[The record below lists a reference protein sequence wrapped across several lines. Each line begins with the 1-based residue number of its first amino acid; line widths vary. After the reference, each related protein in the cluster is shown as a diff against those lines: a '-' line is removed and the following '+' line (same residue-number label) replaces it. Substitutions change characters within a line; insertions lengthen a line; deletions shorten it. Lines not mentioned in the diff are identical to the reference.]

1 MRRMTFRTPP
11 RRAAV
16 ALAAAVLAVLLAVLL
31 AAPVAPAAEGLFLT
45 WNDCAPSP
53 LASHDLSWACDAN
66 TGEQRLYCAF
76 RLAAPVDS
84 VLGFELVVDI
94 QHSAPSLP
102 DWWRLAAGGC
112 RWGQLGAGLDFREHA
127 DCADFS
133 QGRAAG
139 GVLGYYMTEPRGGE
153 DQARIK
159 VAGSWLP
166 ELGYASLDDAS
177 TYYAARIVLGDAR
190 TVGDAPCLGCA
201 LPACLVLNCLW
212 LRRQPGAAGGDVLV
226 SSVGLDADAWATW
239 QGGSGANCAA
249 VPVRAVTWGR
259 LKGMYR

>member
-1 MRRMTFRTPP
+1 MWRMSFRSGLFL
-11 RRAAV
+11 AALAPV
-16 ALAAAVLAVLLAVLL
+16 ALV
-31 AAPVAPAAEGLFLT
+31 AAPPAPAAEGLFLT
-45 WNDCAPSP
+45 WNDCALSAV
-53 LASHDLSWACDAN
+53 ASHDLSWACDAN

-76 RLAAPVDS
+76 RLSAPVDS

-112 RWGQLGAGLDFREHA
+112 RWGQLGAGLDFRAHA

-133 QGRAAG
+133 LGRAAG
-139 GVLGYYMTEPRGGE
+139 GVLGYYVTEPRGGD

-166 ELGYASLDDAS
+166 GLGYATLDD
-177 TYYAARIVLGDAR
+177 TGVYYAARIVLGNGR
-190 TVGDAPCLGCA
+190 TTGEGACAGCA
-201 LPACLVLNCLW
+201 LPACLVFNCLW
-212 LRRQPGAAGGDVLV
+212 LLRQPGAAGGDVLV
-226 SSVGLDADAWATW
+226 NSPGFDADAWATW
-239 QGGSGANCAA
+239 QGGSGASCAA